1 MKRTFKIVE
10 TYWKEIE
17 VNARSEN
24 KALMLAKEQA
34 RKTSLSK
41 EYVSGDEIDFSRDVL
56 PEGKPTDW
64 ERLNLITEETDVCW
78 YQDMQPW
85 QRKELSQEEL
95 YEYAEQMRLALDRIF
110 DLSNEYSRGVYEKD

>member
-1 MKRTFKIVE
+1 MKRTFRIVE

-17 VNARSEN
+17 VNARSED

-34 RKTSLSK
+34 RKASLGK
-41 EYVSGDEIDFSRDVL
+41 EYVPGDEIDFARDVL
-56 PEGKPTDW
+56 PQDKPTDW
-64 ERLNLITEETDVCW
+64 ERLDLIAEETSVCW

-85 QRKELSQEEL
+85 QRKDLSKEEL

-110 DLSNEYSRGVYEKD
+110 DLSNEYSRGLYERD

>member
-10 TYWKEIE
+10 IYCKEIE

-34 RKTSLSK
+34 RKTSLGK
-41 EYVSGDEIDFSRDVL
+41 EYIPGDEIDFSRDVL
-56 PEGKPTDW
+56 PEDKPTDW
-64 ERLNLITEETDVCW
+64 ERLDLITEETSVCW

-85 QRKELSQEEL
+85 QRKELSREEL

>member
-17 VNARSEN
+17 VNARSED

-34 RKTSLSK
+34 RKTSLGK
-41 EYVSGDEIDFSRDVL
+41 EYVPGDEIDFARDVL
-56 PEGKPTDW
+56 PQDKPTDW
-64 ERLNLITEETDVCW
+64 ERLDLIAEETSVCW

-85 QRKELSQEEL
+85 QRKELSKEEL

-110 DLSNEYSRGVYEKD
+110 DLSNEYSRGLYERD

>member
-34 RKTSLSK
+34 RKTSLGK
-41 EYVSGDEIDFSRDVL
+41 EYVPGDEIDFARDVL
-56 PEGKPTDW
+56 PKDKPTDW
-64 ERLNLITEETDVCW
+64 ERLDQIAEETSVCW

-85 QRKELSQEEL
+85 QRKELSKEEL
-95 YEYAEQMRLALDRIF
+95 YEYTEQMRLALDRIF
-110 DLSNEYSRGVYEKD
+110 DLSNEYSRGLYERD

>member
-17 VNARSEN
+17 VNARSED

-34 RKTSLSK
+34 RKTSLGK
-41 EYVSGDEIDFSRDVL
+41 EYNPGDEINFARNVL
-56 PEGKPTDW
+56 PEELPTAW
-64 ERLNLITEETDVCW
+64 ERLNLIAEETDVCW
-78 YQDMQPW
+78 YQDMQSW
-85 QRKELSQEEL
+85 QRNYLLKEEL

-110 DLSNEYSRGVYEKD
+110 DLSNEYSR

>member
-10 TYWKEIE
+10 TYCKEIE
-17 VNARSEN
+17 VNARSED

-34 RKTSLSK
+34 RKTSLGK
-41 EYVSGDEIDFSRDVL
+41 EYVPGDEIDFARDVL
-56 PEGKPTDW
+56 PKDKPTDW
-64 ERLNLITEETDVCW
+64 ERLDLITEETSVCW

-85 QRKELSQEEL
+85 QRKELSREEL

>member
-17 VNARSEN
+17 VNAQSED

-34 RKTSLSK
+34 RKTSLGK
-41 EYVSGDEIDFSRDVL
+41 EYVPGDEIDFAKDVL
-56 PEGKPTDW
+56 PKDKPTDW
-64 ERLNLITEETDVCW
+64 ERLDQIAEETSVCW

-85 QRKELSQEEL
+85 QRKELSKEEL

-110 DLSNEYSRGVYEKD
+110 DLSNEYSRGLYERD

>member
-17 VNARSEN
+17 VNARSED

-34 RKTSLSK
+34 RKTSLGK
-41 EYVSGDEIDFSRDVL
+41 EYAPGDEIDFARDVL
-56 PEGKPTDW
+56 PQDKPTDW
-64 ERLNLITEETDVCW
+64 ERLDLIAEETSVCW

-85 QRKELSQEEL
+85 QRKELSKEEL

>member
-1 MKRTFKIVE
+1 MKRTFKIIE

-17 VNARSEN
+17 VNARSED

-34 RKTSLSK
+34 RKTSLGK
-41 EYVSGDEIDFSRDVL
+41 EYGSGDEIDFSRDVL

-78 YQDMQPW
+78 YQDIQPW
-85 QRKELSQEEL
+85 QRKELSKEEL